1 MNGSNYLF
9 PPGSVIRK
17 MGQEALGL
25 LAGGRAILLQLAHP
39 LVAAGVANH
48 SNFQKDPLSRF
59 VHTLEL
65 MHTLVFGQRQEV
77 EQMLR
82 HFNAVHK
89 PVKGQLSHASGPF
102 PAGTRYDANDPQ
114 LKLWVQATL
123 IDTSLIAYQ
132 RFVGPLT
139 SGERQSYYADSL
151 VLAQLMGVPQEVLPP
166 TLDAFYGYMEEMLES
181 EALTVT
187 QTARLL
193 QRSVFDPG
201 NVSLLPYASA
211 RVLRFVAAGLLP
223 ERLRRAYRLH
233 WDDRKEI
240 ALDALSRTLRLVRPV
255 SPAWVWQ
262 SPMLG
267 GRLSRLLMGEIMTT
281 SYEM

>member
-1 MNGSNYLF
+1 MQ
-9 PPGSVIRK
+9 V
-17 MGQEALGL
+17 
-25 LAGGRAILLQLAHP
+25 AHP

-65 MHTLVFGQRQEV
+65 MHTLVFGRRREV

-82 HFNAVHK
+82 RFNAVHK
-89 PVKGQLSHASGPF
+89 PVKGHLSHASGPF
-102 PAGTRYDANDPQ
+102 PAGTQYDANDPQ

-123 IDTSLIAYQ
+123 IDTSLLAYQ

-139 SGERQSYYADSL
+139 AGERQSYYADSL

-166 TLDAFYGYMEEMLES
+166 TLEEFYGYMEEMLAS
-181 EALTVT
+181 DALAVT
-187 QTARLL
+187 DRARML

-201 NVSLLPYASA
+201 NVSLVPYASA

-223 ERLRRAYRLH
+223 ERLRRAYRLQ
-233 WDDRKEI
+233 WDGRKQV

-267 GRLSRLLMGEIMTT
+267 GGLPRFLMGEIMTT
-281 SYEM
+281 SYEV